1 MNSLSA
7 AIYTKLQAGTALTA
21 LLAGGSVAIY
31 EDHAKGTAALPYV
44 IFNHQSGVWDM
55 MMGSSRF
62 ADVIYQVKA
71 VSGSA
76 WPKEADTID
85 TQIDALLHNA
95 SLTVTGYGV
104 LSCARES
111 DVRYSETE
119 GDQVFQHV
127 GALYRIELQ
136 KT

>member
-7 AIYTKLQAGTALTA
+7 AIYTTLQAGTALTA
-21 LLAGGSVAIY
+21 LLSGGSAAIY

-44 IFNHQSGVWDM
+44 VFNHQSGMWDM
-55 MMGSSRF
+55 TMGSSRF
-62 ADVIYQVKA
+62 VDVIYQVKA

-76 WPKEADTID
+76 WPKEADSID
-85 TQIDALLHNA
+85 QQIDLLLHNA
-95 SLTVTGYGV
+95 SLTVTGYTSIAC
-104 LSCARES
+104 LRES

-119 GDQVFQHV
+119 GDQIFHHV
-127 GALYRIELQ
+127 GGLYRIELQ